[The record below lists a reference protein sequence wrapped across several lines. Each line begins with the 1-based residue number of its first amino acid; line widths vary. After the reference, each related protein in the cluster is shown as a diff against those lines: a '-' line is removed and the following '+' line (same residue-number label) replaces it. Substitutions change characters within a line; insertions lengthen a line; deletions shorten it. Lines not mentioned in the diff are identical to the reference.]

1 MCRWINWIGALP
13 CLALFDDD
21 CLRCLFSTSTVAEA
35 TAAAAAW
42 EDGASLAEVEEG
54 ETGASVE
61 TKQKEIQGGGGSG
74 GGSSG
79 SNHVQGQVPGENPP
93 STGHRGMLGHVCSG
107 ISRPV
112 GYCAGRLYRTV
123 TFIVHISLVFFIL
136 CKSAEPMK
144 ELFKPAPWLA
154 YYDRYFFVNAQ
165 VREWMGRGGGGVVL
179 VVGGRWLGKARMHHD
194 YLYERVRYMT
204 GVGYRA
210 GWMNKQYE

>member
-21 CLRCLFSTSTVAEA
+21 CLRCLFSASTVAEA
-35 TAAAAAW
+35 TAAAVAW
-42 EDGASLAEVEEG
+42 EDGASLVEVEEG

-61 TKQKEIQGGGGSG
+61 TKQKEIQGGNSGGGGSSGGSG
-74 GGSSG
+74 GGS
-79 SNHVQGQVPGENPP
+79 NHVQGRVPVENPP
-93 STGHRGMLGHVCSG
+93 STGHRGHRGMLGHVCGG

-123 TFIVHISLVFFIL
+123 TFMVHISLVFFIL

-154 YYDRYFFVNAQ
+154 YYDRFFFVNAQ
-165 VREWMGRGGGGVVL
+165 VRVRMGGGGRGGGL
-179 VVGGRWLGKARMHHD
+179 VVGGRWLGEGRDAGMHHG
-194 YLYERVRYMT
+194 YMDLSNT
-204 GVGYRA
+204 
-210 GWMNKQYE
+210 